1 MKRLV
6 KALLAGILCCAFL
19 FSFAACGGDNNAAVD
34 RFVNAMKT
42 LNMEKAAKCC
52 MDADN
57 FADTDP
63 AQELAVEFTEIIDAT
78 TDDVKS
84 FTRKMLKDCMRGFEY
99 TVDSEEQTEEG
110 KITLQLTCTN
120 YNVAQAISIFMVAI
134 AAQASASDVG
144 KVPLS
149 VAEKR
154 FDIEMGFV
162 KDAEKTETEA
172 TVILVEDEGEWKL
185 QSGSQMASIMVAG
198 SLL

>member
-1 MKRLV
+1 MRCRRRSS
-6 KALLAGILCCAFL
+6 ADFL
-19 FSFAACGGDNNAAVD
+19 
-34 RFVNAMKT
+34 K
-42 LNMEKAAKCC
+42 
-52 MDADN
+52 
-57 FADTDP
+57 
-63 AQELAVEFTEIIDAT
+63 
-78 TDDVKS
+78 
-84 FTRKMLKDCMRGFEY
+84 
-99 TVDSEEQTEEG
+99 EG

-120 YNVAQAISIFMVAI
+120 YNVAQAIGIFMVAI

-154 FDIEMGFV
+154 FDIEMDFV